1 MDNRP
6 LLTAPSD
13 ELGPVLAAAPTPSD
27 TPAPPT
33 SAPAP
38 EPPADGPGAQTDTSQ
53 AEGTP
58 AEGAAPTTEERSI
71 AEAAHRAVDADSQD
85 LPVQVTL
92 SGRHARRTPILIAF
106 DNAQLRRTVVMI
118 LLLFVLLRLAMWA
131 FMRIDQLLLAL
142 LLAWLLA
149 ISMEPAIKP
158 LSARGMRRGAAVGVV
173 MVGGLVAVAGLI
185 AAFGGAFFAQMAD
198 LARALPAF
206 AERGVVWLNETFS
219 LTFDPDALA
228 NTLNTNTSQIANVA
242 TQLAGGVVGIIS
254 GLASWIFQLATV
266 ALFAFYLAADGP
278 RLRRTIGRV
287 LPASQ
292 QRVFVT
298 VWETS
303 VTKTGGYVVSK
314 ALLALISTLAHAIAF
329 SWLDVPFWL
338 PMALWVG
345 VTSQFLPVI
354 GTYLGIALP
363 VLATVFTHPWDALAI
378 VIFATLY
385 QQLENYIL
393 VPRISRRTMD
403 IHPAVAFFS
412 VVAGIALFGWIGG
425 LVAIPLT
432 AAAISVISAYGHRY
446 ELIPE
451 LGEMEAREQP
461 TVATPEVVP
470 TPPVRNPGTTAPT
483 PRTAASPQPG
493 PSRSG

>member
-1 MDNRP
+1 MSVPAR
-6 LLTAPSD
+6 S
-13 ELGPVLAAAPTPSD
+13 LGPVEHQ
-27 TPAPPT
+27 
-33 SAPAP
+33 SAGSAQ
-38 EPPADGPGAQTDTSQ
+38 ADPD
-53 AEGTP
+53 
-58 AEGAAPTTEERSI
+58 GAAHLDDPGI
-71 AEAAHRAVDADSQD
+71 AAAAHRTVDADSLD
-85 LPVQVTL
+85 VPVQVTL
-92 SGRHARRTPILIAF
+92 GGRHSRRTPILIAF
-106 DNAQLRRTVVMI
+106 DNAQLRRSVLMI
-118 LLLFVLLRLAMWA
+118 LVLFVLARLAMWA
-131 FMRIDQLLLAL
+131 FGRIDQLLLAI

-149 ISMEPAIKP
+149 IAMEPVVRP

-173 MVGGLVAVAGLI
+173 MVGGLVLVAGLVV
-185 AAFGGAFFAQMAD
+185 AFGGAFFSQMAD
-198 LARALPAF
+198 LFQSLPGL
-206 AERGVVWLNETFS
+206 AERGVVWLNSTFS
-219 LTFDPDALA
+219 LTFDPNALA
-228 NTLNTNTSQIANVA
+228 NTLNSNTSQIANIA

-278 RLRRTIGRV
+278 LLRRAIGRL
-287 LPASQ
+287 LPSSQ

-298 VWETS
+298 VWDTA

-354 GTYLGIALP
+354 GTYIGIALP
-363 VLATVFTHPWDALAI
+363 VLATVFTHPWDALVI
-378 VIFATLY
+378 IIFATLY

-432 AAAISVISAYGHRY
+432 AAGVSVVSAYGHRY

-451 LGEMEAREQP
+451 LGEIEAREESDP
-461 TVATPEVVP
+461 DVVEVGEP
-470 TPPVRNPGTTAPT
+470 D
-483 PRTAASPQPG
+483 
-493 PSRSG
+493 